1 MKIFLA
7 YIVFLISLTILVGL
21 SILYTQRFRDLT
33 RYSNEVERTHGVIIE
48 LNNASSYLKDAETG
62 ARGFLLSRDSSF
74 LNPYYEAL
82 DSIKPTFEKIYRLLE
97 EDNTSQRKKLD
108 ALNILM
114 KERLEILDH
123 SMLMFLYNRAIYKS
137 SLQRGR
143 QKMNECRALIKE
155 MTEAE
160 YRSLLA
166 NQKTKAFYE
175 LVTPG
180 IFLSTI
186 GFTAIAFILSFYV
199 IIREYTS
206 RLKYQKDLEQKM
218 IALDQ
223 SYRELEQIAYVSS
236 HDLQEPL
243 RKISTFCDRL
253 VMKHAQ
259 QVDEEGRSI
268 IGRINHSAIRMREL
282 VEVLANYTSLVTG
295 GKKKENVD
303 LQFLI
308 TVLRQKFSD
317 SLVQKNT
324 TMNVHSLP
332 SVKGYGSQI
341 QLLLECLIDNSIK
354 YSKPDTPLVITISK
368 ATIKR
373 DESASV
379 KSRTARSIFT
389 KIVYED
395 NGIGFDNEFAEKI
408 FSIFRR
414 LHTTEI
420 DGKGVG
426 LAIVKRVM
434 ANHNGFVQA
443 RGKPND
449 GAQFL
454 LYFPEDD

>member
-33 RYSNEVERTHGVIIE
+33 RYSNKVERTHGIIIE
-48 LNNASSYLKDAETG
+48 LNNVSSYLKDAETG
-62 ARGFLLSRDSSF
+62 ARGFLLTRDSSF

-82 DSIKPTFEKIYRLLE
+82 DSIKPTFEKIYSLLK
-97 EDNTSQRKKLD
+97 DNTAQRKKLD

-114 KERLEILDH
+114 NEQLEILDH
-123 SMLMFLYNRAIYKS
+123 SMLLFLYNRAIYKS

-160 YRSLLA
+160 YRSLRA

-180 IFLSTI
+180 IFLGTI
-186 GFTAIAFILSFYV
+186 GFTAIAFILSFYG

-253 VMKHAQ
+253 VIKHAG

-268 IGRINHSAIRMREL
+268 IGRLNHAAIRMREL
-282 VEVLANYTSLVTG
+282 VEVLANYTSLVTS

-303 LQFLI
+303 LQLLV
-308 TVLRQKFSD
+308 TLLRQKFND
-317 SLVQKNT
+317 SLDQKNAT
-324 TMNVHSLP
+324 LNVHGLSF
-332 SVKGYGSQI
+332 VKGHSSQL
-341 QLLLECLIDNSIK
+341 QLLFECLIDNSIK
-354 YSKPDTPLVITISK
+354 YAKPETPLVITISK
-368 ATIKR
+368 ASIKR

-379 KSRTARSIFT
+379 KSRTARSVFT

-443 RGKPND
+443 KGKPNE